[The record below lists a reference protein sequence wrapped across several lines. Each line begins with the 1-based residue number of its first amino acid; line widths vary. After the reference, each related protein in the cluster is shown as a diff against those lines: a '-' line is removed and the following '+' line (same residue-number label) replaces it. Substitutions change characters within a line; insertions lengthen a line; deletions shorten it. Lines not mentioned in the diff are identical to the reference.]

1 VYVRTQDYLQQ
12 AANSLRQ
19 AAVARKAE
27 VDDLRKEI
35 DDQDRFAKDQTNV
48 LKRREA
54 ETLAQAA
61 NTESDRVKATRAREA
76 QVMRVEESQISQE
89 VNNQKREL
97 SNLLKAK
104 QKNVDELNNLAQ
116 SIESGW
122 MQL

>member
-1 VYVRTQDYLQQ
+1 MRTQDYLQQ

-35 DDQDRFAKDQTNV
+35 DDQDRFAKDQTNI

-76 QVMRVEESQISQE
+76 QVMRVEESQITQE

-104 QKNVDELNNLAQ
+104 QKNVDDLNNLAQ

>member
-1 VYVRTQDYLQQ
+1 MRTQDYLQQ

-27 VDDLRKEI
+27 VDDLRKEL
-35 DDQDRFAKDQTNV
+35 DDQDRFAKDQTNM

-54 ETLAQAA
+54 DTLAQAA
-61 NTESDRVKATRAREA
+61 QSDNDRVKASRTREA
-76 QVMRVEESQISQE
+76 QVMRVEESQINQE
-89 VNNQKREL
+89 VRNQKREL
-97 SNLLKAK
+97 SNLLNAK

>member
-1 VYVRTQDYLQQ
+1 MRTQDYLQQ

-19 AAVARKAE
+19 AAVARKTE
-27 VDDLRKEI
+27 VDELQREI
-35 DDQDRFAKDQTNV
+35 DDQDRFAKDQTNM

-54 ETLAQAA
+54 DTLAQAA
-61 NTESDRVKATRAREA
+61 QSDNDRVKASRTREA
-76 QVMRVEESQISQE
+76 QVMRVEESQIRQE

-97 SNLLKAK
+97 SNLLNAK